1 MPFKTALLPILLAAF
16 FSATAPAEARK
27 HVIISDID
35 DTVKHTD
42 VDDKSDALGNALFN
56 RTGFS
61 GMAPLYSGL
70 RLSDGDPTVR
80 TGPSDLIFVSGSPA
94 IFEGAIEEFLNLNG
108 YALWSLFTRGLSN
121 WAGTREFKL
130 RTIRDLL
137 RGLAARE
144 TEVYLVGDD
153 TQKDPVVYRTI
164 AQEFPELIHGVYIR
178 EVLRENSPID
188 GQLGF
193 HSAADVGLELFL
205 RGRLT
210 EHDIYRILDDFYRP
224 ESGEFDAER
233 AFPDFA
239 ECPWIPDWLTRTWGR
254 EILRQGYVNLT
265 KRIRTFEQ
273 DVEIACTYR

>member
-1 MPFKTALLPILLAAF
+1 MLLSRLVLPLLLIGLALD
-16 FSATAPAEARK
+16 STPAQARR

-61 GMAPLYSGL
+61 GMAALYQAL
-70 RLSDGDPTVR
+70 RLSDGDPVVR
-80 TGPSDLIFVSGSPA
+80 TNPSDLIFVSGSPA

-108 YALWSLFTRGLSN
+108 YSFWSLFTRGLSN
-121 WAGTREFKL
+121 WAGTEEFKV

-137 RGLAARE
+137 RGLDSRE

-153 TQKDPVVYRTI
+153 TQKDPAVYRTI
-164 AQEFPELIHGVYIR
+164 AQEFPELIQGAYIR
-178 EVLRENSPID
+178 EVLHENTPLD

-193 HSAADVGLELFL
+193 HSAVDLGLELLL

-210 EHDIYRILDDFYRP
+210 ESDIHRILVDFHRP
-224 ESGEFDAER
+224 DIGELDAER
-233 AFPDFA
+233 AFPEFA
-239 ECPWIPDWLTRTWGR
+239 QCPWIPDWLTRTWGR
-254 EILRQGYVNLT
+254 ELRRQGYADLAT
-265 KRIRTFEQ
+265 RIRTFEQ
-273 DVEIACTYR
+273 EVEIACYYR